1 MFIGHF
7 AVGLASK
14 RVAPRASLGVLMAAP
29 NLLDL
34 LWPIFLLLGWEQ
46 VRIDPGNTAFTPL
59 DFVSYPISH
68 SLVTACG
75 WGVLLALSYWI
86 LTRYAR
92 GAIVIA
98 CSVVSHWVL
107 DFVTHRPDMP
117 LYPGGPRVGL
127 GLWNSVPATITIEVA
142 MYAAGAWLYLSM
154 TRAHDRVGSYAA
166 WGFLAFG
173 LVTYVANILGPPPPS
188 AHAIALAALAL
199 WIVPLW
205 AWWFDRHRDVISS
218 AQGTTGSAM

>member
-14 RVAPRASLGVLMAAP
+14 RVAPWASLGMLMAAP

-34 LWPIFLLLGWEQ
+34 LWPIFLLLGWER

-59 DFVSYPISH
+59 DFVSYPITH
-68 SLVTACG
+68 SLLTSCG
-75 WGVLLALSYWI
+75 WGALFGLVYWI
-86 LTRYAR
+86 FTRYVR
-92 GAIVIA
+92 GAVVIA
-98 CSVVSHWVL
+98 LSVVSHWVL

-127 GLWNSVPATITIEVA
+127 GLWNSVPATISVEVA
-142 MYAAGAWLYLSM
+142 IYAAGAWLYLSM
-154 TRAHDRVGSYAA
+154 TRARDRIGSYAL

-173 LVTYVANILGPPPPS
+173 LVAYTGNILGTPPPS
-188 AHAIALAALAL
+188 SQAIAIVALTL
-199 WIVPLW
+199 WLVPVW
-205 AWWFDRHRDVISS
+205 TWWIDRHREVRRHSPLP
-218 AQGTTGSAM
+218 

>member
-14 RVAPRASLGVLMAAP
+14 RVAPRASLGVLLAAP

-68 SLVTACG
+68 SLLTAFG
-75 WGVLLALSYWI
+75 WGALFALIYWAV
-86 LTRYAR
+86 TRYSR
-92 GAIVIA
+92 GAIVIGL
-98 CSVVSHWVL
+98 SVVSHWVL
-107 DFVTHRPDMP
+107 DFIVHRPDLP

-127 GLWNSVPATITIEVA
+127 GLWNSVPATIAVEVA
-142 MYAAGAWLYLSM
+142 MYVAGAWLYLSM
-154 TRAHDRVGSYAA
+154 TRARDRVGTYAL
-166 WGFLAFG
+166 WSFLAFG
-173 LVTYVANILGPPPPS
+173 LVAYVANILGPPPPNV
-188 AHAIALAALAL
+188 HAIAFVTLAL
-199 WIVPLW
+199 WLVPLW
-205 AWWFDRHRDVISS
+205 GWWIDRHRDVTPV
-218 AQGTTGSAM
+218 AQIP

>member
-68 SLVTACG
+68 SLLTACG
-75 WGVLLALSYWI
+75 WGVLFALLYWA
-86 LTRYAR
+86 LTRYIR
-92 GAIVIA
+92 GAVVIA
-98 CSVVSHWVL
+98 FSVVSHWVL

-127 GLWNSVPATITIEVA
+127 GLWNSIPATIAIEVA
-142 MYAAGAWLYLSM
+142 MYVAGAWLYLSM
-154 TRAHDRVGSYAA
+154 TRARDRVGSYSL

-173 LVTYVANILGPPPPS
+173 LLTYVANILGPPPPS
-188 AHAIALAALAL
+188 AHAIAVFALAL
-199 WIVPLW
+199 WLVPLW
-205 AWWFDRHRDVISS
+205 AWWIDRHRDVT
-218 AQGTTGSAM
+218 QQP

>member
-1 MFIGHF
+1 VFIGHF

-14 RVAPRASLGVLMAAP
+14 RIAPRASLGVLLAAP

-59 DFVSYPISH
+59 DFVSYPVSH
-68 SLVTACG
+68 SLLTSCG
-75 WGVLLALSYWI
+75 WGALFALLYWAV
-86 LTRYAR
+86 TRYVR
-92 GAIVIA
+92 GAVVVA
-98 CSVVSHWVL
+98 LSVVSHWVL

-127 GLWNSVPATITIEVA
+127 GLWNSVPGTIAVEVA
-142 MYAAGAWLYLSM
+142 MFAAGAWLYLST
-154 TRAHDRVGSYAA
+154 TRARDRTGSYAL
-166 WGFLAFG
+166 WGFLAFA
-173 LVTYVANILGPPPPS
+173 LLTYVGNILSPPPPS
-188 AHAIALAALAL
+188 ARAIAVAALAL

-205 AWWFDRHRDVISS
+205 GWWIDRHRDV
-218 AQGTTGSAM
+218 TLPPRTP

>member
-14 RVAPRASLGVLMAAP
+14 RIAPRASLGVLMAAP

-34 LWPIFLLLGWEQ
+34 LWPVFLLLGWEQ

-68 SLVTACG
+68 SLLTACG
-75 WGVLLALSYWI
+75 WGTLFALLYW
-86 LTRYAR
+86 LVARYVR
-92 GAIVIA
+92 GAVVIA

-107 DFVTHRPDMP
+107 DFIVHRPDLP

-127 GLWNSVPATITIEVA
+127 GLWNSVPAAIALEVA

-154 TRAHDRVGSYAA
+154 TRARNRVGSYALWA
-166 WGFLAFG
+166 FLAFG
-173 LVTYVANILGPPPPS
+173 LVAYVGNIMGPPPPS
-188 AHAIALAALAL
+188 TRAIAVVALTL
-199 WIVPLW
+199 WLVPLW
-205 AWWFDRHRDVISS
+205 AWWIDRHREVTLPPQSP
-218 AQGTTGSAM
+218 

>member
-14 RVAPRASLGVLMAAP
+14 RVAPRASLGVLLAAP

-34 LWPIFLLLGWEQ
+34 LWPVFLLLGWEQ

-75 WGVLLALSYWI
+75 WGVLFALLYWGA
-86 LTRYAR
+86 TRYTR
-92 GAIVIA
+92 GAIVIGL
-98 CSVVSHWVL
+98 SVVSHWVL

-117 LYPGGPRVGL
+117 LYAGGPRVGL
-127 GLWNSVPATITIEVA
+127 GLWNSVPATIAVEVA
-142 MYAAGAWLYLSM
+142 MYAAGAWLDLSM
-154 TRAHDRVGSYAA
+154 TRARDRVGTYAL
-166 WGFLAFG
+166 WSFLAFG
-173 LVTYVANILGPPPPS
+173 LLTYVANILSPPPPS
-188 AHAIALAALAL
+188 AHMIAVAALAL
-199 WIVPLW
+199 WLVPLW
-205 AWWFDRHRDVISS
+205 GWWIDRHRDVTP
-218 AQGTTGSAM
+218 TTKVP

>member
-14 RVAPRASLGVLMAAP
+14 KVAPRASLGVLMAAP

-68 SLVTACG
+68 SLLSACG
-75 WGVLLALSYWI
+75 WGALFAILYWAV
-86 LTRYAR
+86 TRYTR
-92 GAIVIA
+92 GAVVIA
-98 CSVVSHWVL
+98 FSVVSHWIL

-117 LYPGGPRVGL
+117 LYPGGARVGL
-127 GLWNSVPATITIEVA
+127 GLWNSVPATMAVELA
-142 MYAAGAWLYLSM
+142 MYAAGAWLYLTA
-154 TRAHDRVGSYAA
+154 TRARDRIGTYGVWA
-166 WGFLAFG
+166 FLAFG
-173 LVTYVANILGPPPPS
+173 LVAYVGNIAGPPPPDTRTLT
-188 AHAIALAALAL
+188 IVTLTL
-199 WIVPLW
+199 WLVPLW
-205 AWWFDRHRDVISS
+205 AWWFDRHREVAGQARS
-218 AQGTTGSAM
+218 

>member
-1 MFIGHF
+1 MFIGHW

-14 RVAPRASLGVLMAAP
+14 KAAPRASLGVLMAAP

-34 LWPIFLLLGWEQ
+34 LWPVFLLLGWEQ

-68 SLVTACG
+68 SLLTACG
-75 WGVLLALSYWI
+75 WGALFAMVYWAF
-86 LTRYAR
+86 TRYTR

-98 CSVVSHWVL
+98 LSVVSHWVL

-127 GLWNSVPATITIEVA
+127 GLWNSVPATIAVEVV
-142 MYAAGAWLYLSM
+142 MYAAGAWLYLRM
-154 TRAHDRVGSYAA
+154 TRPRDRVGKYSLWA
-166 WGFLAFG
+166 FLAFG
-173 LVTYVANILGPPPPS
+173 LVTYAANIAGPPPPD
-188 AHAIALAALAL
+188 ARTIAIAALAL
-199 WIVPLW
+199 WLLPLW
-205 AWWFDRHRDVISS
+205 AWWIDRHREV
-218 AQGTTGSAM
+218 TGQA